1 MSNEAAQL
9 ELKDVRCIRGGRLLF
24 SRLNHSCPEGTLVRI
39 AGPNG
44 TGKTTLLRL
53 LVGLMQPEKG
63 QILWDGEDIRKLKED
78 FRQDLIYIG
87 HLNGV
92 KDELTARENLMIN
105 CEISEHPITK
115 EQADEYLRKVGLEG
129 FEDHFTRH
137 LSQGQRRRVA
147 LARLYASSHAKL
159 WALDEPFTA
168 LDAKAVKNLSELIA
182 DHVNN
187 KGVVVFTTHQEVPI
201 AANRKEEIALTGGV
215 WVDGRDHPNSVKAKP
230 TKTAEEAKD
239 DDSGDGKGPQEAEQ
253 PKPEDAAS
261 TTATM
266 KVSQDA

>member
-1 MSNEAAQL
+1 MSKDAAQL
-9 ELKDVRCIRGGRLLF
+9 ELNNVRCIRGGRMLF

-53 LVGLMQPEKG
+53 LVGLMQPQEGK
-63 QILWDGEDIRKLKED
+63 ILWNGQDIRKLKED
-78 FRQDLIYIG
+78 FRQDLVYIG

-105 CEISEHPITK
+105 CEVGEHPITS
-115 EQADEYLRKVGLEG
+115 EQANEYLKKVGLEG
-129 FEDHFTRH
+129 FEDHITRN

-168 LDAKAVKNLSELIA
+168 LDAKAVANLSDLIA
-182 DHVNN
+182 NHVNN

-201 AANRKEEIALTGGV
+201 AANNKQVISLSGGV
-215 WVDGRDHPNSVKAKP
+215 WVDGKMR
-230 TKTAEEAKD
+230 T
-239 DDSGDGKGPQEAEQ
+239 
-253 PKPEDAAS
+253 
-261 TTATM
+261 
-266 KVSQDA
+266 KVSQNA